1 MPARRRQAIFRCGSL
16 PAGQQNPIV
25 SVRLP
30 NQMMATRSLGSSLGI
45 PAGAWRWA
53 AWVFVFWALAAA
65 GLAVASPDKVGWAG
79 VMLLA
84 AIGAVASLFLFAVWP
99 KEKLSTA
106 DARRIAEA

>member
-1 MPARRRQAIFRCGSL
+1 
-16 PAGQQNPIV
+16 
-25 SVRLP
+25 
-30 NQMMATRSLGSSLGI
+30 MMATRSFGSNLGI

-53 AWVFVFWALAAA
+53 ALGFVFLALASA
-65 GLAVASPDKVGWAG
+65 GLAVTSADKVGWAG

-106 DARRIAEA
+106 DARRIAEAAARIRLRRRPTCGGRRRCSPAPRHRKP